1 MPKIVDET
9 SRLAPKSLGPRV
21 RGVAHR
27 FVSYHDD
34 PSYLSPGAVWGTIA
48 GAVSVVGKPKRQG
61 FVQTVV
67 HETGQ
72 VVDLILND
80 RHSSPSMPGYGDMY
94 KKLPRRMWPS
104 RVKR

>member
-9 SRLAPKSLGPRV
+9 KTPGLSAVPRH

-27 FVSYHDD
+27 FVSFHHD

-48 GAVSVVGKPKRQG
+48 GAVSVIGKSRRNG
-61 FVQTVV
+61 FVKTVV

-80 RHSSPSMPGYGDMY
+80 RHSSPSMPGYGDLY
-94 KKLPRRMWPS
+94 KRLPKSLWPS